1 MEQDASIADRSRPA
15 SPMLQQA
22 TPGNVRSLLLDGSTP
37 VLLLGAGASITSGI
51 PAAAATAEKVA
62 RWAWCREQGRSPDDI
77 RVTRS
82 DYWPWLREQNWFRDD
97 LDLADQYPQIVENL
111 LGVRKQRR
119 DFFERLI
126 APGAPPKEG
135 YRSLARILNEGWIT
149 TILTTNFD
157 HCLDDARVLENKPHL
172 LVSIKTADDL
182 IRFNTAPAEPQLL
195 YLHGSVEHYSDKNLD
210 SEVDALEPG
219 IVERVAPL
227 LRDHPLLVVGYRG
240 TERSIMQGLFLEQMA
255 TTNRFAQGI
264 YWCVRESEMGSPL
277 SPLVMEVAKQAGTNF
292 QLVPIKG
299 FDEFLQQDL
308 WDRLRADGAVPIR
321 RDRGFRPV
329 DTPPD
334 MRPLDGAAMMELEQ
348 PTLFS
353 RLSQY
358 AKRLG
363 ISAPENFNADW
374 LEQESY
380 LRNLIVSVN
389 ESPTPTLAGWLLFA
403 RVPQNLVINAVVR
416 FRASGPRRWIIKCFG
431 EDVVTGT
438 EEGGDITIEQD
449 VSGNLWSQLNG
460 LTDLL
465 ALINSGFRLKEEIS
479 RTAYPYDSLAL
490 KEIVVNALVH
500 RDYTRTEPITVD
512 VRPDRISVASPGGLM
527 SDVATQ
533 IGAAT
538 IETVIRSG
546 ARGIKGYRNP
556 VITDLFYGGGQMD
569 RSGSGLSDIWSLTA
583 NNNGDVHFGPDANNQ
598 NFVVCL
604 MARPE
609 AVDEITNTAVP
620 LVTQTVRYAAN
631 VLNFEALPDRIW
643 HAGTS
648 ASSGWALKKES
659 GGLAVPPGFVSDG
672 RFFTFYDL
680 EKISDRYQAPF
691 DTGDIETVT
700 LDELLALPNG
710 ENIFLKLMH
719 EAVFEHLRSIGL
731 KVDHRRRRAH
741 FPKTETGERRITY
754 RGRIKRATRTV
765 VKART
770 RRDSADVIYY
780 EHKAMS
786 FSVMAFGSAW
796 GMIITP
802 GYAFTRDGEG
812 KPIGRDK
819 INVLSTRRA
828 ARDFNPSVHH
838 DVTFWA
844 AILSAETDGLFA
856 IAFEQQN
863 EFAEYGPTILL
874 SATLPTIAF
883 STISSDVPSGDDN
896 EDAEM
901 QALDEEITALAIEE
915 EAEALQENS
924 VEGDEVQEG
933 TGSDN

>member
-1 MEQDASIADRSRPA
+1 MGQDASVVDHSCPA
-15 SPMLQQA
+15 LPTLQQS
-22 TPGNVRSLLLDGSTP
+22 TPGHVRSLLLDGSTP

-82 DYWPWLREQNWFRDD
+82 DYWPWLCEQAWFRDD
-97 LDLADQYPQIVENL
+97 LPLADQYPKVVENL

-126 APGAPPKEG
+126 APGIPPKEG

-149 TILTTNFD
+149 TVLTTNFD
-157 HCLDDARVLENKPHL
+157 HCLDDARILENKPHL

-210 SEVDALEPG
+210 SEVDALEPN
-219 IVERVAPL
+219 IVQRVAPL

-240 TERSIMQGLFLEQMA
+240 TERSIMQGLFLDQIA
-255 TTNRFAQGI
+255 TTNKFAQGI
-264 YWCVRESEMGSPL
+264 YWCMRESEMELPL
-277 SPLVMEVAKQAGTNF
+277 SPLVMEVAKQTGTNF

-308 WDRLRADGAVPIR
+308 WDRLRTDGAVPIR
-321 RDRGFRPV
+321 RDRGFRPIN
-329 DTPPD
+329 TPPD
-334 MRPLDGAAMMELEQ
+334 MKPLDGSAMAELEQ

-363 ISAPENFNADW
+363 VSAPENFDADW

-380 LRNLIVSVN
+380 VRNLIVSVN
-389 ESPTPTLAGWLLFA
+389 DVSTPTLAGWLLFA
-403 RVPQNLVINAVVR
+403 RMPQDLITSAVVR
-416 FRASGPRRWIIKCFG
+416 FRASGPKRWIAKCFG
-431 EDVVTGT
+431 KDVVVET
-438 EEGGDITIEQD
+438 EEGDDATVEHD
-449 VSGNLWSQLNG
+449 VRGNLWSQLNG

-465 ALINSGFRLKEEIS
+465 ALVNSGFRLKEEIS
-479 RTAYPYDSLAL
+479 RTVYPYDSLAL
-490 KEIVVNALVH
+490 KEIIVNALVH
-500 RDYTRTEPITVD
+500 RDYTREEPVVVD
-512 VRPDRISVASPGGLM
+512 VKPDRISITSPGGLM
-527 SDVATQ
+527 SDVAAQ
-533 IGAAT
+533 IGSAT
-538 IETVIRSG
+538 IEMVIRSG

-598 NFVVCL
+598 NFVVSL
-604 MARPE
+604 VARPE
-609 AVDEITNTAVP
+609 AVDEITNTAVS
-620 LVTQTVRYAAN
+620 LVTETVRYAAN
-631 VLNFEALPDRIW
+631 VLNFEGLPDKIW

-648 ASSGWALKKES
+648 ASSAWGLKKES

-680 EKISDRYQAPF
+680 EKVADRYLAPF

-731 KVDHRRRRAH
+731 KVDYRRRRAH
-741 FPKTETGERRITY
+741 FPKMETGERKITY
-754 RGRIKRATRTV
+754 RGRVKRATRTV

-770 RRDSADVIYY
+770 RRDSADIIYY

-786 FSVMAFGSAW
+786 FSVMTFGPAW

-838 DVTFWA
+838 DVTFWT
-844 AILSAETDGLFA
+844 AILSAEAEGLFA
-856 IAFEQQN
+856 IGFEQQN

-874 SATLPTIAF
+874 SAVLPTIAF
-883 STISSDVPSGDDN
+883 STIASEVPGEDDEGN
-896 EDAEM
+896 AEM
-901 QALDEEITALAIEE
+901 EALDEVITALAIEE
-915 EAEALQENS
+915 EAEATRADQL
-924 VEGDEVQEG
+924 GDDEVEEDG
-933 TGSDN
+933 GGGN